1 MEDKIFRTIELEN
14 NQTLVIYDRSREIAA
29 DGYVVIMGARMEIQ
43 IQKGLFDG
51 EPPSN
56 PNLEEIQAILGT
68 SICYEYIKERNMI
81 RGPEKTQV
89 FETLVETFLKN
100 MGPYMARP
108 SFPKK
113 LILKEYRERIEKK
126 ERSKLTHPG

>member
-1 MEDKIFRTIELEN
+1 MEEKIFKTIELEN

-51 EPPSN
+51 ETPSN
-56 PNLEEIQAILGT
+56 PNFEEIQAILGT
-68 SICYEYIKERNMI
+68 CIFYEYIKERNMI
-81 RGPEKTQV
+81 RAPEKEEI
-89 FETLVETFLKN
+89 FENLVETFLKN
-100 MGPYMARP
+100 MGPYMARS

-126 ERSKLTHPG
+126 NKRKIKHPG